1 MHALCNTVVL
11 ESADVMFAH
20 AQGNDNHWIQIQQ
33 STFCNWI
40 NAQLQQVDDLS
51 VDDLQHDFCDGIK
64 LCALIETLQ
73 VRVRARA
80 CSNVITLVQKSEI
93 LMAFN
98 TTQCSSSKKHS

>member
-1 MHALCNTVVL
+1 
-11 ESADVMFAH
+11 MFAH

-40 NAQLQQVDDLS
+40 NAQLQQVDGLR

-93 LMAFN
+93 LMALIVR
-98 TTQCSSSKKHS
+98 SKEHS